1 MEETPK
7 SQGRRPS
14 TRGPAKAEVI
24 SASTTVEKRLE
35 KLRATLSQE
44 LWAKLSPGRKSAIV
58 QLGEKSSVG
67 LPENVADHFPI
78 QLAKYEQLVARAVD
92 VFGDEIK
99 ASKWLSLPNSELS
112 GETPLQVAKRDGYDR
127 QVLEP
132 IFTRIEHGIYP

>member
-7 SQGRRPS
+7 SEGVSPS
-14 TRGPAKAEVI
+14 KSGPTKAEGLSPSKSFPIKLAELPARVWSELKGVSPSKST
-24 SASTTVEKRLE
+24 SADAGPL
-35 KLRATLSQE
+35 QE
-44 LWAKLSPGRKSAIV
+44 LT
-58 QLGEKSSVG
+58 
-67 LPENVADHFPI
+67 N
-78 QLAKYEQLVARAVD
+78 YEQLVARAVD